1 MDTKGTEVEPGR
13 LSLSWRDITVET
25 TKSLISRSHKTILR
39 NGKRF
44 FRTSSHFFLFFEFF
58 GLLYRDLL
66 RLKRDRGDLSEG
78 RVRMLGRRCGDGRD

>member
-25 TKSLISRSHKTILR
+25 TKSLISRSHKTILK

-44 FRTSSHFFLFFEFF
+44 VTTYFFEFF
-58 GLLYRDLL
+58 NFSYRDLL
-66 RLKRDRGDLSEG
+66 RLE
-78 RVRMLGRRCGDGRD
+78 